1 MPELLTVVIGSY
13 FLGSI
18 PFALLVVRVKGQTD
32 VLQAGS
38 GKAGAFNAYV
48 VTHSKL
54 TGLVVGLLDGLKGL
68 AAVYLTGTFFSG
80 SFWLLSLAL
89 LAAVT
94 GHVFPVWTGLK
105 GGRGLAT
112 TAGGMSLIG
121 WAYTVAW
128 CTIWVTGRLLRRDIL
143 FSNLA
148 AILGSPVLVWLI
160 PWEWSSRIMV
170 TPVDRWTFVFFS
182 CVVSLVLLVS
192 HLDALNDIWKG
203 SSEPHENIPSSKES

>member
-1 MPELLTVVIGSY
+1 MPELLAVVLGSY
-13 FLGSI
+13 LLGSI
-18 PFALLVVRVKGQTD
+18 PFAYAVVRLKGRED

-48 VTHSKL
+48 VTHSRL
-54 TGLVVGLLDGLKGL
+54 TGIIVGLLDGLKGL
-68 AAVYLTGTFFSG
+68 AAVYLTGAFASG

-94 GHVFPVWTGLK
+94 GHVFPVWTGFK

-112 TAGGMSLIG
+112 TAGGMFLIG
-121 WAYTVAW
+121 LAYTAAW
-128 CTIWVTGRLLRRDIL
+128 CTIWVTGRLFRRDIL
-143 FSNLA
+143 WSNLA

-160 PWEWSSRIMV
+160 PWEWLSRIMV
-170 TPVDRWTFVFFS
+170 SPVDRWTYIFFS
-182 CVVSLVLLVS
+182 CIVSLVLLIS

-203 SSEPHENIPSSKES
+203 APEPNKNIPSSS